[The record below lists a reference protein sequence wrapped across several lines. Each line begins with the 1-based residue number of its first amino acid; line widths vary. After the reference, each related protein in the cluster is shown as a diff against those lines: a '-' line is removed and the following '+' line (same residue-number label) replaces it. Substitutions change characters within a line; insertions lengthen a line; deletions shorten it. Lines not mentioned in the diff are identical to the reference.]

1 MTLFNRRHGQAE
13 SGHHW
18 ISSTVCPF
26 ARITPASEPFAVW
39 RPLVRRNGVPTA
51 PSGCPRRPATGHGV
65 KEAVADVEPAAASE
79 RQIVGAE
86 PAT

>member
-1 MTLFNRRHGQAE
+1 
-13 SGHHW
+13 
-18 ISSTVCPF
+18 
-26 ARITPASEPFAVW
+26 
-39 RPLVRRNGVPTA
+39 VRRNGVPTA